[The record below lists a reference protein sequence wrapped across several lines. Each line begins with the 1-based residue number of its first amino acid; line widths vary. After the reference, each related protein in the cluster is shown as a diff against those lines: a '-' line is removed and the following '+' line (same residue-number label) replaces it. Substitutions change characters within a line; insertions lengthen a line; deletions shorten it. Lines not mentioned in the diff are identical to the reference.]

1 VEIQLELMDQ
11 PAFKLTGN
19 VAWQRSHS
27 AFGGRVV
34 SGIGIKPIEI
44 PVQHLKD
51 IDHFVK
57 TRQPITWAA

>member
-1 VEIQLELMDQ
+1 MDQ
-11 PAFKLTGN
+11 PAFTLTGN
-19 VAWQRSHS
+19 VAWQRSPG

-34 SGIGIKPIEI
+34 SGIGVKPIEI
-44 PVQHLKD
+44 PAPHSQD